1 MSGIN
6 KVILIG
12 HLGKDPEMRYLE
24 GGVSVTSFPLATSET
39 FNKDGQKVE
48 QTEWHNIVM
57 WRGLADV
64 AAKFL
69 QKGKLVYI
77 EGKLRTRS
85 FEDKEGIKRYT
96 TEIVAENFTMLGRK
110 SDFEPDGNS
119 RQTGKGPTNRDTFHN
134 NTAYRRSSV
143 LNPLNPIKKAP
154 RVIGELF
161 YLSNNYLPPGGQ
173 WSFKYWVNKVCK
185 CNVVPS
191 PSNIPC
197 ERLGYDIS
205 WNCLLYLISS
215 LISNSAFL

>member
-12 HLGKDPEMRYLE
+12 HLGKDPELRSLE

-57 WRGLADV
+57 WRGLADL

-85 FEDKEGIKRYT
+85 FEDKEGVKKYT
-96 TEIVAENFTMLGRK
+96 TEIVAENFTLLGRK
-110 SDFEPDGNS
+110 SDFEADVNQKSLKADHEMNS
-119 RQTGKGPTNRDTFHN
+119 NTNTD
-134 NTAYRRSSV
+134 NTIDY
-143 LNPLNPIKKAP
+143 
-154 RVIGELF
+154 
-161 YLSNNYLPPGGQ
+161 
-173 WSFKYWVNKVCK
+173 
-185 CNVVPS
+185 
-191 PSNIPC
+191 
-197 ERLGYDIS
+197 
-205 WNCLLYLISS
+205 
-215 LISNSAFL
+215 